1 TSHIQF
7 SASWISFVHTIF
19 ALAAFSGALITGL
32 YLHYHKIVKNEW
44 YGYPLEWWPSVSATI
59 GDYYPE
65 RSLFHIL
72 IAFTSGPRL
81 ALVFFSYLFQ
91 SHFALRST
99 ASAPLLC
106 LCGLLRTISCGGWV
120 YVTSSD
126 HHDWHDVMMISYL
139 VLTIPWQLGSIYLSP
154 ISTHLSGNQYRKR
167 FSLLFFASIIP
178 LVYFYVQH
186 KVRRI
191 PGVYDVLFD
200 SCSILD
206 FAHFEITF
214 SVLSKGFNSFKGFS
228 KIVSDI
234 CLVPLCFTGFVFWT
248 TLTALGPTIFYFSVW
263 SMGLDGMEVLL
274 FSTLA
279 PFLLCL
285 PLLRT
290 LLLKLSPILQ
300 ILSLLSIGS
309 YIIDRDQRFYDDSV
323 IRLQLTASSVGICT
337 FLSVIGFVGPK
348 KEAERKLKGFGL
360 GLILSVLIKYAN
372 YSLNPMWPIMRM
384 KNGGYNRIG
393 VILGLWANLEGE
405 EDEEED
411 EVLPPCWRWWC
422 SSIGLGALLFLIH
435 TLFTDSG
442 TMLAWVWDG
451 YPVKGPT
458 TVKHGYMM
466 IIAMAIGVF
475 IETGSPN
482 DLCSHPIWYGLGVL
496 STIGLTLFHGW
507 LGFSSGLILCIFSIS
522 QLNIFIRSLSNF
534 SRPGGWTSI
543 GLGFGISFLIYDLL
557 ELIHT
562 FTVAYAFVPGGEI
575 FREHTPIVLAVVI
588 GLIGIGFFGNQ
599 YDKRKEEE
607 NELVEED
614 FVEKGLIRKALGA
627 LILGAVLVMWF
638 RTVWKVKEVL
648 PYHPEDRT
656 LKAGIWTVHFGIDSG
671 MWESQRRMRD
681 IFQELELDVI
691 GLLESDLQRI
701 VMGNRDLTQFIAEDL
716 GMYVDLG
723 PGPNKHTWGAA
734 LLSKF
739 PIVNSTHHLL
749 PSPKGELAPA
759 IHATLDVFGTMI
771 DVIVSH
777 NGQEEDPKDRELQS
791 IELARIMR
799 EAYPRPFIFLGYVVS
814 KPHAPRPAPYQIL
827 VEDGKMLDIERSDF
841 DRWCEYI
848 LFRGLRRVGYA
859 RVTRGSKPAVSDTEI
874 QVGSFQ
880 VPPDWIKVDP
890 DRDLSDYVRIEE
902 GLIKPSMR
910 FSNRLMNQGGF
921 KGHQYHVLKEI
932 FGTDVVYYK

>member
-1 TSHIQF
+1 MPTQPNTLLTF

-19 ALAAFSGALITGL
+19 ALAAFGGALITGL

-44 YGYPLEWWPSVSATI
+44 YS

-81 ALVFFSYLFQ
+81 ALVFFSYIFQ
-91 SHFALRST
+91 Y
-99 ASAPLLC
+99 LL
-106 LCGLLRTISCGGWV
+106 
-120 YVTSSD
+120 
-126 HHDWHDVMMISYL
+126 
-139 VLTIPWQLGSIYLSP
+139 LTIPWQLGSIYLSP
-154 ISTHLSGNQYRKR
+154 TSTHLSGNQYRKR

-178 LVYFYVQH
+178 LVYFYIQH
-186 KVRRI
+186 K
-191 PGVYDVLFD
+191 YF
-200 SCSILD
+200 ILD
-206 FAHFEITF
+206 FAHFEI
-214 SVLSKGFNSFKGFS
+214 SFHVQPKNELPVMTYTEGR
-228 KIVSDI
+228 VSDP
-234 CLVPLCFTGFVFWT
+234 VPLCFTGFVFWT

-285 PLLRT
+285 PILRT
-290 LLLKLSPILQ
+290 LLLRLSPILQ
-300 ILSLLSIGS
+300 LLSLLSIGS
-309 YIIDRDQRFYDDSV
+309 YLVDRHERFYDDSV
-323 IRLQLTASSVGICT
+323 IRLQLTASSVAICT
-337 FLSVIGFVGPK
+337 FLSVVGFVGPR

-372 YSLNPMWPIMRM
+372 HSLNPMWSIMRM
-384 KNGGYNRIG
+384 NNGGYNRIG
-393 VILGLWANLEGE
+393 MILGIWANFE
-405 EDEEED
+405 EEEEED
-411 EVLPPCWRWWC
+411 EDENLPPLWRRWC
-422 SSIGLGALLFLIH
+422 SSIGLGALMFLIH

-451 YPVKGPT
+451 YPIKGPT

-466 IIAMAIGVF
+466 IIAMTIGVF
-475 IETGSPN
+475 IETNSPA
-482 DLCSHPIWYGLGVL
+482 DLCSHPIWYALGVL
-496 STIGLTLFHGW
+496 LTTGLTLFHGW
-507 LGFSSGLILCIFSIS
+507 LGFSSGLILCVFSIS

-534 SRPGGWTSI
+534 SRPGGWTSV

-557 ELIHT
+557 ELIHN

-575 FREHTPIVLAVVI
+575 FREHTPLTLAIVM
-588 GLIGIGFFGNQ
+588 GLIGIGFFANQ
-599 YDKRKEEE
+599 YEMKEEDE
-607 NELVEED
+607 TEDEDERTDEDEDEDLVQ
-614 FVEKGLIRKALGA
+614 KGLVRKVLGG
-627 LILGAVLVMWF
+627 LILGAILVMWF
-638 RTVWKVKEVL
+638 RTVWKVKDVA
-648 PYHPEDRT
+648 PYHPEDRAF
-656 LKAGIWTVHFGIDSG
+656 KAGIWTVHFGIDSG

-681 IFQELELDVI
+681 IIQELELDFV

-701 VMGNRDLTQFIAEDL
+701 VMGNQDLTQFIAEDL
-716 GMYVDLG
+716 GMYVNLG

-759 IHATLDVFGTMI
+759 IHATLDVFGTMV

-777 NGQEEDPKDRELQS
+777 NGQEEDLIDRELQS

-814 KPHAPRPAPYQIL
+814 KPHAPRPSPYQIL
-827 VEDGKMLDIERSDF
+827 VEDGNMLDIERSDF

-848 LFRGLRRVGYA
+848 LFCGLRKVGYA

-880 VPPDWIKVDP
+880 VPPDWIKVDA
-890 DRDLSDYVRIEE
+890 DWDLSDYVRIEE
-902 GLIKPSMR
+902 GSIKPSMR
-910 FSNRLMNQGGF
+910 FSNRLLYQDGF